1 MPQTE
6 RAKGIAMRKLHVIA
20 SLIFIALG
28 VTAAQ
33 AHAHLDH
40 ANPPVD
46 GTVASAPQEVALF
59 YTQNL
64 EPAFST
70 VEVTD
75 SDGTRVD
82 DGKAQISGNTMRI
95 ALKLI
100 GPGSYTVHWHAIS
113 VDTHSTEGTFMF
125 RVGGP

>member
-1 MPQTE
+1 MRQTE
-6 RAKGIAMRKLHVIA
+6 LAKGIAMRKLQVIA
-20 SLIFIALG
+20 SLFFIALG
-28 VTAAQ
+28 ITAAH

-46 GTVASAPQEVALF
+46 GTVAAAPQEVALF

-75 SDGTRVD
+75 ASGTRVD
-82 DGKAQISGNTMRI
+82 EGKAQISGNTMRVG
-95 ALKLI
+95 LKPI
-100 GPGSYTVHWHAIS
+100 GPGSYKVHWHAVS
-113 VDTHSTEGTFMF
+113 VDTHSTEGTFTF
-125 RVGGP
+125 HVGP